1 MIQPCERGNMALRS
15 LIRHAD
21 AMTGPDVWD
30 SGYFRGQISTIEG
43 YLQPDPEL
51 LQRAKASIDL
61 LAARAARTFP
71 SAQQR

>member
-1 MIQPCERGNMALRS
+1 MALRN

-21 AMTGPDVWD
+21 GLTGPDVWD

-43 YLQPDPEL
+43 YLEPDPEL

-61 LAARAARTFP
+61 LAVRAARTFP
-71 SAQQR
+71 VAQEQPSGRMHAG